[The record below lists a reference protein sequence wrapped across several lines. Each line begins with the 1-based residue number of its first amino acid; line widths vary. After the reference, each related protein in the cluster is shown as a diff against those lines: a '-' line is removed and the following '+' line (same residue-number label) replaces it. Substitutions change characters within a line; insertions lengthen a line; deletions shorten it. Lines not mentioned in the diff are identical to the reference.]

1 MWCHIKHRPPTRFLD
16 KTGDPEFNQPSKSN
30 QAFQSAVNR
39 GDAGTSGQTPKENK
53 PKNPGGFFSQEGR
66 YFFQQNNGIK
76 KGQAEERDCSR

>member
-1 MWCHIKHRPPTRFLD
+1 MWCHIKHRAQTRFLD
-16 KTGDPEFNQPSKSN
+16 KKGDPEFNQPSKSN

-39 GDAGTSGQTPKENK
+39 GDAGMSRHLKKT
-53 PKNPGGFFSQEGR
+53 NPGGFFSQEGR